1 MTNYTSIYTVFS
13 LGLAFASKYAIL
25 ARFCN
30 PLIIKHLLFSGAAE
44 PSVRLLLR
52 RDICPIALQNMPN
65 RVAKHAQPR
74 RDWACIEAR
83 KVPFRKSIRL
93 SLPSKRSFSFPR
105 SLFRPFFRHN
115 LLTKFLHKPK
125 VLSLLLS
132 LSLEI
137 SDEP

>member
-44 PSVRLLLR
+44 PFVRLLLR

-65 RVAKHAQPR
+65 RVAIGHVSR
-74 RDWACIEAR
+74 RERCLFANPYAYRCLLNGHF
-83 KVPFRKSIRL
+83 PFS
-93 SLPSKRSFSFPR
+93 R

>member
-44 PSVRLLLR
+44 PFVRLLLR

-93 SLPSKRSFSFPR
+93 SLPSKRSFSFSPLSISPVFPTQLINQISSQVQGFVTTSIIIAR
-105 SLFRPFFRHN
+105 N
-115 LLTKFLHKPK
+115 LG
-125 VLSLLLS
+125 
-132 LSLEI
+132 
-137 SDEP
+137 